1 MNSVGA
7 QQRRR
12 PQALSENRACPDSTR
27 AGATDEELEAAI
39 LAVLS
44 EAGGGFISWAELREK
59 LRGATL

>member
-1 MNSVGA
+1 
-7 QQRRR
+7 
-12 PQALSENRACPDSTR
+12 LSENRACPDSTR
-27 AGATDEELEAAI
+27 GGATDEELEAAI